1 MQYKRNE
8 VKEAAREML
17 RGVWT
22 ALPTNFIDAERLDE
36 KGIASNLEHSITH
49 LKIDGHYC
57 IGNVGEFWAM
67 TNEERMRVVEINVD
81 VNKGRV
87 PLIAGCHHQNPLEAA
102 RLAKHAQDVG
112 IDFVIILTPYM
123 AARGDDAVY
132 DYYKFVADRV
142 DIGICLFNTNQGHP
156 LSAKLAA
163 RLATIPN
170 ICGYKQGV
178 SGMAAAT
185 SLRDTVGNL
194 MEVSVAE
201 EAPWLYNI
209 AVCGDHWLLNYCPHL
224 YQVPGYLPVRDYT
237 LAAQSGDMNKAVEI
251 CKSINPL
258 RSTLGRWI
266 PGYGS
271 SNRMAI
277 AEQKY
282 WMELVGM
289 AGGPVRAPCAE
300 MTEENKKAMKA
311 DLEATGLVAKA
322 KAGLAAA
329 APQKRAA

>member
-1 MQYKRNE
+1 
-8 VKEAAREML
+8 
-17 RGVWT
+17 
-22 ALPTNFIDAERLDE
+22 
-36 KGIASNLEHSITH
+36 
-49 LKIDGHYC
+49 
-57 IGNVGEFWAM
+57 
-67 TNEERMRVVEINVD
+67 
-81 VNKGRV
+81 
-87 PLIAGCHHQNPLEAA
+87 AGCHHQNPLEAA
-102 RLAKHAQDVG
+102 KLAQHAQDVG

-132 DYYKFVADRV
+132 DYYKFVSERV

-156 LSAKLAA
+156 LSAKLAQ

-185 SLRDTVGNL
+185 SLRDNVGQQI
-194 MEVSVAE
+194 EVSVAE

-258 RSTLGRWI
+258 RSVLAKWI
-266 PGYGS
+266 PGYGNA
-271 SNRMAI
+271 NRMAI

-300 MTEENKKAMKA
+300 MTEEMKKGMRA
-311 DLEATGLVAKA
+311 DLEATGLIGKA
-322 KAGLAAA
+322 KAGLA
-329 APQKRAA
+329 PQKRAA

>member
-1 MQYKRNE
+1 MNYSKNE
-8 VKEAAREML
+8 AKEAARKMM

-22 ALPTNFIDAERLDE
+22 ALPTNFTHDHKLDE
-36 KGIASNLEHSITH
+36 QGIASNLEHCISH

-67 TNEERMRVVEINVD
+67 TNEERMRVAEINIE

-87 PLIAGCHHQNPLEAA
+87 PLIAGCHHQNPYEAA
-102 RLAKHAQDVG
+102 KLAKHAQDIG

-123 AARGDDAVY
+123 AARGDDAIY
-132 DYYKFVADRV
+132 DYFKFVSERV
-142 DIGICLFNTNQGHP
+142 DIGICLFNTGQTYP
-156 LSAKLAA
+156 ISAKLAQ
-163 RLATIPN
+163 RLAAIPN
-170 ICGYKQGV
+170 ICGFKQGV

-185 SLRDTVGNL
+185 TLRDTVGKQ

-237 LAAQSGDMNKAVEI
+237 HVAQAGDMNKAVEI

-258 RSTLGRWI
+258 RSVLSKWI

-271 SNRMAI
+271 AGGRMAI
-277 AEQKY
+277 AEQKF
-282 WMELVGM
+282 WMECIGM

-300 MTEENKKAMKA
+300 MTDEMKRGMRA
-311 DLEATGLVAKA
+311 DLEATGLIAKA
-322 KAGLAAA
+322 KAGM
-329 APQKRAA
+329 APQQRAA

>member
-1 MQYKRNE
+1 MKYKKHE
-8 VKEAAREML
+8 AKEAAKEML

-22 ALPTNFIDAERLDE
+22 ALPTAFTDDDKLDE
-36 KGIASNLEHSITH
+36 AGNAANLEHCITQ

-67 TNEERMRVVEINVD
+67 TNEERMRVAEINVE
-81 VNKGRV
+81 VNEGRV
-87 PLIAGCHHQNPLEAA
+87 PLIAGCHHQNPYEAA
-102 RLAKHAQDVG
+102 KLAQHAQSIG

-132 DYYKFVADRV
+132 DYYKLVCDRV

-156 LSAKLAA
+156 LSAKLAQ
-163 RLATIPN
+163 RLATLPN

-178 SGMAAAT
+178 SGMAQAT
-185 SLRDTVGNL
+185 SLRDTVGKQ

-237 LAAQSGDMNKAVEI
+237 LAAQAGDMNKAVEI
-251 CKSINPL
+251 CKSIQPL
-258 RSTLGRWI
+258 RSVLAKWI
-266 PGYGS
+266 PGYGGGGK
-271 SNRMAI
+271 MAI
-277 AEQKY
+277 AEQKF
-282 WMELVGM
+282 WMECVGM
-289 AGGPVRAPCAE
+289 TGGPVRVPCAE
-300 MTEENKKAMKA
+300 MSAEAKTQMRA
-311 DLEATGLVAKA
+311 DLEATGLIAKA
-322 KAGLAAA
+322 QAGLK
-329 APQKRAA
+329 PVRRAA

>member
-1 MQYKRNE
+1 MKYTRDE
-8 VKEAAREML
+8 AKEAAKEML

-22 ALPTNFIDAERLDE
+22 ALPTSFLDADRLDE
-36 KGIASNLEHSITH
+36 QGIASNLDHAITH

-67 TNEERMRVVEINVD
+67 TNEERMRVAEINVD
-81 VNKGRV
+81 VNRGRV

-102 RLAKHAQDVG
+102 RLARHAQDIG

-132 DYYKFVADRV
+132 DYYRFVADRV
-142 DIGICLFNTNQGHP
+142 DIGICLFNTSQGHP
-156 LSAKLAA
+156 LSAQLAQ

-170 ICGYKQGV
+170 ICGYKQGIA
-178 SGMAAAT
+178 GMAGAT
-185 SLRDTVGNL
+185 MLRDKVGSL
-194 MEVSVAE
+194 IEVSVAD
-201 EAPWLYNI
+201 EAPWLYNV

-224 YQVPGYLPVRDYT
+224 YQVPGYTPVRDYT

-251 CKSINPL
+251 CKSVEPL
-258 RSTLGRWI
+258 RKVLSRWI

-271 SNRMAI
+271 SPRMAI

-289 AGGPVRAPCAE
+289 VGGPVRVPSAE
-300 MTEENKKAMKA
+300 MTEENKRLMQA
-311 DLEATGLVAKA
+311 DLAATGLIAKA
-322 KAGLAAA
+322 QAGMAAA
-329 APQKRAA
+329 AHHSRAA

>member
-1 MQYKRNE
+1 MKYKRNE
-8 VKEAAREML
+8 AKEAAKELL

-22 ALPTNFIDAERLDE
+22 ALPTTFLDADRLDE
-36 KGIASNLEHSITH
+36 KGIASNLEHSITN

-57 IGNVGEFWAM
+57 VGNVGEFWAM
-67 TNEERMRVVEINVD
+67 TNEERMRVAEINVD

-102 RLAKHAQDVG
+102 KLAKHAQGIG

-142 DIGICLFNTNQGHP
+142 DIGICLFNTSQGHP
-156 LSAKLAA
+156 LSPKLAE

-170 ICGYKQGV
+170 ICGYKQGI
-178 SGMAAAT
+178 SGMSGAT
-185 SLRDTVGNL
+185 MLRDKVGSQI
-194 MEVSVAE
+194 EVSVAD
-201 EAPWLYNI
+201 EAPWLYNV

-224 YQVPGYLPVRDYT
+224 FQVPGYLPVRDYT
-237 LAAQSGDMNKAVEI
+237 HAAQQGDMNKAVGI
-251 CKSINPL
+251 CKSIEPL
-258 RSTLGRWI
+258 RTVLSRWI

-271 SNRMAI
+271 STRMAI

-282 WMELVGM
+282 WMELIGM
-289 AGGPVRAPCAE
+289 AGGPVRAPCSP
-300 MTEENKKAMKA
+300 MSEESKQRMKA
-311 DLEATGLVAKA
+311 DLDATGLTAKA
-322 KAGLAAA
+322 KAGFAAA
-329 APQKRAA
+329 SAQKRAA

>member
-1 MQYKRNE
+1 MKYHKHE
-8 VKEAAREML
+8 AKEAAKEML

-22 ALPTNFIDAERLDE
+22 ALPTTFTADDKLDE
-36 KGIASNLEHSITH
+36 AGNAANLEHCISG

-67 TNEERMRVVEINVD
+67 TNEERMRLVEINIAVT
-81 VNKGRV
+81 KGRV
-87 PLIAGCHHQNPLEAA
+87 PLIAGCHHQNPYEAVK
-102 RLAKHAQDVG
+102 LAQHAQSAG
-112 IDFVIILTPYM
+112 IDFIIILTPYM

-132 DYYKFVADRV
+132 DYYKFVSERV

-156 LSAKLAA
+156 ISAKLAQ

-185 SLRDTVGNL
+185 SLRDSVGKQI
-194 MEVSVAE
+194 EVSVAE

-209 AVCGDHWLLNYCPHL
+209 AICGDHWLLNYCPHL

-237 LAAQSGDMNKAVEI
+237 LAAQAGDMNKAVEI

-258 RSTLGRWI
+258 RSVLAKWI

-271 SNRMAI
+271 ASRMAI
-277 AEQKY
+277 AEQKF
-282 WMELVGM
+282 WMECVGM
-289 AGGPVRAPCAE
+289 VGGPVRTPCAE
-300 MTEENKKAMKA
+300 MSEENKKQMRA
-311 DLEATGLVAKA
+311 DLEATGLIARAKS
-322 KAGLAAA
+322 GM
-329 APQKRAA
+329 APARRAA

>member
-1 MQYKRNE
+1 MKYKKNE
-8 VKEAAREML
+8 AKEAAKEML

-22 ALPTNFIDAERLDE
+22 ALPTSFIDAERLDE

-102 RLAKHAQDVG
+102 KLSQHAQDAG
-112 IDFVIILTPYM
+112 ADFVIILTPYM
-123 AARGDDAVY
+123 AARGDDAVF

-156 LSAKLAA
+156 LSANLAK

-178 SGMAAAT
+178 SGMAQAT
-185 SLRDTVGNL
+185 TLRNTVGNV

-201 EAPWLYNI
+201 EAPWLYNV

-224 YQVPGYLPVRDYT
+224 YQVPRRRKRRHEQSCRSLQEHRTPARHPRPLDPRLRQQQPHGHRRTKILDGTGRHGRRPGARALCRD
-237 LAAQSGDMNKAVEI
+237 D
-251 CKSINPL
+251 
-258 RSTLGRWI
+258 
-266 PGYGS
+266 
-271 SNRMAI
+271 
-277 AEQKY
+277 
-282 WMELVGM
+282 
-289 AGGPVRAPCAE
+289 
-300 MTEENKKAMKA
+300 
-311 DLEATGLVAKA
+311 
-322 KAGLAAA
+322 
-329 APQKRAA
+329 

>member
-1 MQYKRNE
+1 MKYKPHQA
-8 VKEAAREML
+8 KEAAKEML

-22 ALPTNFIDAERLDE
+22 ALPTSFIDDDRLDE
-36 KGIASNLEHSITH
+36 KGIASNLEHCISG

-67 TNEERMRVVEINVD
+67 TNEERMRVVEINVE
-81 VNKGRV
+81 VNQGRV
-87 PLIAGCHHQNPLEAA
+87 PLIAGCHHQNPFEAA
-102 RLAKHAQDVG
+102 KLAKHAQDAGV
-112 IDFVIILTPYM
+112 DFVIVLTPYM
-123 AARGDDAVY
+123 AARGDDAVF
-132 DYYKFVADRV
+132 DYYKAVADRV

-156 LSAKLAA
+156 LSAKLAQ
-163 RLATIPN
+163 RLAAIPN

-185 SLRDTVGNL
+185 TLRNTVGNTI
-194 MEVSVAE
+194 EVSVAE
-201 EAPWLYNI
+201 EAPWLYNV

-224 YQVPGYLPVRDYT
+224 DQVPGYLPVRDYT
-237 LAAQSGDMNKAVEI
+237 HAAQQGDMNKAVEI
-251 CKSINPL
+251 CKSIEPL
-258 RSTLGRWI
+258 RATLGRWI

-289 AGGPVRAPCAE
+289 VGGPVRAPCAE

-311 DLEATGLVAKA
+311 DLEATGLIAKA
-322 KAGLAAA
+322 KAGM